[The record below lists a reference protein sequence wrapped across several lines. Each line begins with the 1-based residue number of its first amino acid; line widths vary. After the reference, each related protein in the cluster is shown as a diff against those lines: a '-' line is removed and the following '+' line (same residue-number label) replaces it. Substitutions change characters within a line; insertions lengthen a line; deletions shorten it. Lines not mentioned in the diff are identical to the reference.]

1 MLRVYIHSGLRDTRN
16 PGNILATLDIAYSKQ
31 APWADYSVSFATKGV
46 GEVQSDAILDYPR
59 WSGSLWDLVARAL
72 TRVLYR
78 ADEAPALSEPDRRC
92 AYATKLCAVIEKST
106 NSQRGIELG
115 SVEISQVGKQRG
127 VYTAVFKEDI
137 LGDRGASF
145 TYGLKSLVPADL
157 LLRAICW
164 GYFDQ
169 EGLGERP
176 ALVLPATIVVD
187 KVHVFDAKSLP
198 EPARTGFLR
207 YRGGN
212 FPTAKAP
219 ESMAKADDY
228 ALFLKQ
234 G

>member
-1 MLRVYIHSGLRDTRN
+1 MLRVYIHSGFMDERN
-16 PGNILATLDIAYSKQ
+16 PGNLLATLDIAYRKQ
-31 APWADYSVSFATKGV
+31 AAWADYSVGFFLKGT
-46 GEVQSDAILDYPR
+46 GEVQADLVLDYPR

-72 TRVLYR
+72 TRILYR
-78 ADEAPALSEPDRRC
+78 ADNAPALPEPDRRC

-106 NSQRGIELG
+106 SSERGIELG
-115 SVEISQVGKQRG
+115 SVEISQVGNQRG

-137 LGDRGASF
+137 LGDRGARF

-164 GYFDQ
+164 AYFDQ
-169 EGLGERP
+169 GCLGERP
-176 ALVLPATIVVD
+176 ALVLPATLLVD
-187 KVHVFDAKSLP
+187 KVHVFDVKSLP
-198 EPARTGFLR
+198 EPAKTGFLR

-219 ESMAKADDY
+219 EAMAKADDY
-228 ALFLKQ
+228 AMFLKQ